1 MIKVLVCALLPT
13 KNCQAAILVPAVY
26 TESVTICIEEA
37 TGIDD
42 PDLIYVGGNYY
53 YPQETTVTV
62 RADGIWNP
70 TTNQY
75 QVNNYLS
82 YTVTPV
88 IDGISQP
95 SLAQT
100 HLDGETQ
107 FEAATNTPV
116 GITHDFTFGTVSS
129 YSFTIE
135 YQNPIGEA
143 IYQDLTGLGPT
154 CVRQLPTIDVE
165 NTCVLYLQVVPIL
178 MLQTLTRMQR
188 LTMGHVNTKTAS

>member
-1 MIKVLVCALLPT
+1 MVVLRLVIRTHHHFTAGRLSGVSTLPVAYDSIP
-13 KNCQAAILVPAVY
+13 NCVNNFILNAPVAGEGDQSTSLCFTPDEELSSCNTLY
-26 TESVTICIEEA
+26 QQCILNPVTICIEEA

-95 SLAQT
+95 HLHKLIWTERLNLKQLQT
-100 HLDGETQ
+100 HL
-107 FEAATNTPV
+107 
-116 GITHDFTFGTVSS
+116 
-129 YSFTIE
+129 
-135 YQNPIGEA
+135 
-143 IYQDLTGLGPT
+143 
-154 CVRQLPTIDVE
+154 
-165 NTCVLYLQVVPIL
+165 
-178 MLQTLTRMQR
+178 
-188 LTMGHVNTKTAS
+188 

>member
-1 MIKVLVCALLPT
+1 MSSCNTLYQQC
-13 KNCQAAILVPAVY
+13 ILNP
-26 TESVTICIEEA
+26 VTICIEEV

-53 YPQETTVTV
+53 YPQEITVTV

-107 FEAATNTPV
+107 FEAATNTPCR
-116 GITHDFTFGTVSS
+116 
-129 YSFTIE
+129 Y
-135 YQNPIGEA
+135 NA
-143 IYQDLTGLGPT
+143 
-154 CVRQLPTIDVE
+154 
-165 NTCVLYLQVVPIL
+165 
-178 MLQTLTRMQR
+178 
-188 LTMGHVNTKTAS
+188 